1 VYKFIFKILGWK
13 INEDVPKE
21 YTRCV
26 LVGAPHTSNW
36 DFFYAIFLFKI
47 LKIPYKFTI
56 KSEWFKFPFN
66 LIIKPLGGIP
76 INTKSKT
83 KGGNVNIMA
92 DLFKDNK
99 EFAMGITP
107 EATRSLRTKWKSGF
121 YHLAKDNNLPICLG
135 YLDYKTRTS
144 PNGDGLN
151 DELFIYGIDNSYE
164 LKIFNRWGTCVY
176 KEFPY
181 LNGWKGYRR
190 SEKKLP
196 EGQYYFTLRSIA
208 RNIKLNGGIM
218 VVY

>member
-1 VYKFIFKILGWK
+1 MYEFIFKLLGWK

-83 KGGNVNIMA
+83 MSNI
-92 DLFKDNK
+92 
-99 EFAMGITP
+99 
-107 EATRSLRTKWKSGF
+107 
-121 YHLAKDNNLPICLG
+121 
-135 YLDYKTRTS
+135 
-144 PNGDGLN
+144 
-151 DELFIYGIDNSYE
+151 
-164 LKIFNRWGTCVY
+164 
-176 KEFPY
+176 
-181 LNGWKGYRR
+181 
-190 SEKKLP
+190 
-196 EGQYYFTLRSIA
+196 
-208 RNIKLNGGIM
+208 NINE
-218 VVY
+218 

>member
-1 VYKFIFKILGWK
+1 MYKFIFKILGWK

-107 EATRSLRTKWKSGF
+107 EATRSIRTKWKSGF

-135 YLDYKTRTS
+135 YLDYKTRT
-144 PNGDGLN
+144 
-151 DELFIYGIDNSYE
+151 
-164 LKIFNRWGTCVY
+164 
-176 KEFPY
+176 
-181 LNGWKGYRR
+181 
-190 SEKKLP
+190 
-196 EGQYYFTLRSIA
+196 
-208 RNIKLNGGIM
+208 GGIAGPIFPSENKDADM
-218 VVY
+218 KKIMAFYKNVSPKNPENFSLDHRYI